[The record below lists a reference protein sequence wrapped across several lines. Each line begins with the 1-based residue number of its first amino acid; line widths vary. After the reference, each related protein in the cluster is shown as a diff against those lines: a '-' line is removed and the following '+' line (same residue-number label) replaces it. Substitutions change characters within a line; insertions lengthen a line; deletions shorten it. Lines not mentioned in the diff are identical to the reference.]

1 MRLLHKWNCP
11 WDSDSPLP
19 RAFTGRYGEL
29 VAASW
34 LRAHGH
40 RILYRNFRIGSGG
53 EVDIVSRAGDT
64 LVFTE
69 VKSTTSPASG
79 TPARMVDHTKREL
92 IRRGARNWL
101 RMLGRE
107 VPYRFDIIE
116 IYLLPAR
123 PPGVNLM
130 QNAFHMHE
138 HPPMAHTIPNSAR

>member
-1 MRLLHKWNCP
+1 MRLLHKWSCP
-11 WDSDSPLP
+11 WGSKTPPP
-19 RAFTGRYGEL
+19 REFTGRYGEL

-34 LRAHGH
+34 LRAHGY

-53 EVDIVSRAGDT
+53 EVDIVCRTGET

-79 TPARMVDHTKREL
+79 TPARMVDRTKRDL

-116 IYLLPAR
+116 VFLLPGHAPR
-123 PPGVNLM
+123 INLM
-130 QNAFHMHE
+130 ENAFHMHE
-138 HPPMAHTIPNSAR
+138 RAR